1 MFSHARKIIRSV
13 CRNSF
18 QTSLGILSGRRDE
31 PLSLCLDSHP
41 NPFCLSPLVHCSGSF
56 LPVDSSANSCGP
68 SPGQSLGFAA
78 LQLLVKKDYEKKGH
92 CCLCSLLFN
101 LEDVLARSKL
111 Q

>member
-1 MFSHARKIIRSV
+1 MFSHARKIMSV

-18 QTSLGILSGRRDE
+18 QTLLSILSGRTDE
-31 PLSLCLDSHP
+31 PFSLRLVSYP

-56 LPVDSSANSCGP
+56 LPVDSSADSCGP
-68 SPGQSLGFAA
+68 SPGQSPGLAA

-101 LEDVLARSKL
+101 LEDVLASSNL